1 MGCYVSST
9 KNDDQ
14 NNFGSKAPQNQEIIV
29 DKITNNGK
37 ITNDD
42 KINIHKIADN
52 TDNKYEKIN
61 NNNNNKDEKRD
72 IIGIKFISVDQSV
85 NCLISCRISNYFLE
99 VEKKLYKK
107 YPYLMQKSLLFLV
120 NGYIIDKTI
129 TIEENKI
136 PHGCIILIIENEE
149 EDEREKSLDNK
160 EKRIL
165 LHFMSSD
172 SIINFELNVTYKP
185 SDKFI
190 LVVEKLY
197 NKYPDLR
204 DKNIIFIADGNV
216 IDIFATIQK
225 NKIKNESSILIV
237 EMERIILLRFVSG
250 DQRLNTTLGIPCNP
264 SDKFTV
270 VEERLYEEFP
280 FLKGRDNFFISSG
293 KLIDR
298 NETLKENGIED
309 DSTICINVL

>member
-1 MGCYVSST
+1 MGCSVSST

-14 NNFGSKAPQNQEIIV
+14 NNFGSKAPQNQEIIF
-29 DKITNNGK
+29 DKITNNDK
-37 ITNDD
+37 VNNND
-42 KINIHKIADN
+42 KININKIADN

-61 NNNNNKDEKRD
+61 NNNNNKDKKRD
-72 IIGIKFISVDQSV
+72 IIGIKFISLDQSV
-85 NCLISCRISNYFLE
+85 DCLISCRISNYFLE

-107 YPYLMQKSLLFLV
+107 YPHLMKKSLLFLM

-136 PHGCIILIIENEE
+136 THGSIILIVENEEE

-160 EKRIL
+160 AKKIL

-172 SIINFELNVTYKP
+172 SIINFDLNVTYKP

-225 NKIKNESSILIV
+225 NKIKNEATVLIV
-237 EMERIILLRFVSG
+237 EMERIILLRFVS
-250 DQRLNTTLGIPCNP
+250 TT
-264 SDKFTV
+264 TQ
-270 VEERLYEEFP
+270 
-280 FLKGRDNFFISSG
+280 
-293 KLIDR
+293 
-298 NETLKENGIED
+298 
-309 DSTICINVL
+309 